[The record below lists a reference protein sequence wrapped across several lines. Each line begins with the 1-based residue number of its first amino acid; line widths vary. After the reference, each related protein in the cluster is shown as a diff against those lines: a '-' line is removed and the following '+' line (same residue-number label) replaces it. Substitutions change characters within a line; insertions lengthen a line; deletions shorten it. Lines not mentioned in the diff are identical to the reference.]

1 MGDSAQGGQER
12 GAHDRVLFHH
22 CGEVGGTRK
31 GVFVKQK
38 KKKWTNY
45 RDKGVAL
52 YKSPI
57 PLRHVIDCHGLQAV
71 C

>member
-38 KKKWTNY
+38 KKKETG
-45 RDKGVAL
+45 RA
-52 YKSPI
+52 I
-57 PLRHVIDCHGLQAV
+57 VIREWPYIRAPYH
-71 C
+71 

>member
-31 GVFVKQK
+31 GVFVKQNNNTK
-38 KKKWTNY
+38 NKTQKQKTG
-45 RDKGVAL
+45 RA
-52 YKSPI
+52 I
-57 PLRHVIDCHGLQAV
+57 VIRL
-71 C
+71 